1 MARFFHTEMLQQLK
15 TWMLPIAMLVGAL
28 FYDFFA
34 SLAFLT
40 PYLIFLMLLAPY
52 SKLTLHRIRMP
63 RFYLSLLAVQV
74 FGSLAVYGL
83 ICLIDPIIAQG
94 VFICILVPT
103 ATSAAVITGMLG
115 GSISTLATYCL
126 LSNFT
131 VALISPLIF
140 SWIGEHVSMPFFQSF
155 GIICRQMFPLLI
167 LPFLLVLALKRF
179 TPHLHERL
187 RQSQQISFYLWA
199 LSLTIVMGRTVAF
212 LVHQQAANYN
222 REAYIALGSLVVC
235 ILQFLIGRRIG
246 SHFANRIAGAQGLGQ
261 KNTVLAIWMA
271 QTYLNPIT
279 SVGAASYVVW
289 QNTINSW
296 QLWYKRHKDQ
306 QTLHRHHTRET
317 AA

>member
-1 MARFFHTEMLQQLK
+1 MARFFNMAMLQRFK
-15 TWMLPIAMLVGAL
+15 TWMLPIAMLTGAL
-28 FYDFFA
+28 FYGFFA

-52 SKLTLHRIRMP
+52 SKLTFHRIRMT
-63 RFYLSLLAVQV
+63 RFHLSLLAVQV

-83 ICLIDPIIAQG
+83 VCLFDPVIAQG

-115 GSISTLATYCL
+115 GSITTLATYCL

-131 VALISPLIF
+131 VALLSPLIF
-140 SWIGEHVSMPFFQSF
+140 SWVGEHVSMPFLQSF

-167 LPFLLVLALKRF
+167 LPFLLVIALKRF
-179 TPHLHERL
+179 VPRAHEKL
-187 RQSQQISFYLWA
+187 RRSQQISFYLWA
-199 LSLTIVMGRTVAF
+199 LSLTIVMGNTVSF
-212 LVHQQAANYN
+212 LVRQEAANYS
-222 REAYIALGSLVVC
+222 REVWIAGGALAVC
-235 ILQFLIGRRIG
+235 VLQFLIGRRIG
-246 SHFANRIAGAQGLGQ
+246 ARFANRIAGAQGLGQ

-289 QNTINSW
+289 QNLINSW
-296 QLWYKRHKDQ
+296 QLWHKRRKDDR
-306 QTLHRHHTRET
+306 TLGRRAGEMS
-317 AA
+317 

>member
-1 MARFFHTEMLQQLK
+1 MARFFHIEMLQQLK

-28 FYDFFA
+28 FYDFFS

-74 FGSLAVYGL
+74 FGSLAIYGL
-83 ICLIDPIIAQG
+83 IRPIDPIIAQG

-140 SWIGEHVSMPFFQSF
+140 SWIGEHVSMPFLQSF

-179 TPHLHERL
+179 TPRLHERL
-187 RQSQQISFYLWA
+187 RQSQQIS
-199 LSLTIVMGRTVAF
+199 
-212 LVHQQAANYN
+212 LVHQPAANYN

-306 QTLHRHHTRET
+306 QTIHRHHSRET